1 MILSSGLQWLLI
13 FSSIALSSQF
23 VEEDYEEPGNEHEQ
37 VQLNPGLDQTLDHV
51 VYSSFVEPTSAR
63 HDEEKKR
70 LLQMFVREEGG
81 WTTNHPRYRLLQALH
96 GFVRHKERYQ
106 TQLQGWQ
113 AEYDGLPSVQK
124 KVRSPNSTFPSRR
137 WLIMRV

>member
-1 MILSSGLQWLLI
+1 MIFSFGLQWLLL
-13 FSSIALSSQF
+13 FSSITVASQF
-23 VEEDYEEPGNEHEQ
+23 VEEDFDEPTHDHEQ
-37 VQLNPGLDQTLDHV
+37 IQLNPGLDQTLDHV
-51 VYSSFVEPTSAR
+51 VYSSFVEPNSAR
-63 HDEEKKR
+63 HVAEKKR

-113 AEYDGLPSVQK
+113 EEYDKLPDVQK
-124 KVRSPNSTFPSRR
+124 KVSSSASTSPTMQRQI
-137 WLIMRV
+137 LRV